1 MTASLD
7 FKNLVCLISSR
18 SKNDQ
23 SFFKEK
29 KSKTGFQIL
38 HVVPFILYF
47 LGDINITNK
56 NVFFFFSAMS
66 KLKQGNDLK
75 LELT

>member
-1 MTASLD
+1 MIRAFLR
-7 FKNLVCLISSR
+7 KR
-18 SKNDQ
+18 
-23 SFFKEK
+23 